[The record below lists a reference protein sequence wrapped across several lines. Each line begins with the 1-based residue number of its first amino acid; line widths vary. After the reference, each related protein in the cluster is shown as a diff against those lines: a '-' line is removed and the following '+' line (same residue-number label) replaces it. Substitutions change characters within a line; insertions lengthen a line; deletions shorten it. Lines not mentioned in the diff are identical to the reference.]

1 MAAIGERALRKCKA
15 GRELPLGSLNR
26 LAICSVWATKA
37 IGCESSRRGFRMAA
51 RLVANEGPNRMNS
64 WSGILRAAR
73 LAVAILTGVGAVV
86 CAEAQ
91 ATSVLHE
98 LRHVDRV
105 DDIMPPGSTAVAP
118 SQRPA
123 TQSATTRSTTRSAPA
138 TTTRTTT
145 VSGRTGDVILL
156 RGLMDVFSYGM
167 DALGAQLQEKGFQ
180 AQVLNHSNWQKV
192 ADEIVRRYK
201 ATRSPEPVFLIGHSL
216 GADAVI
222 LLSERLAQE
231 KVPVALVVTFD
242 PVHPREVPINVR
254 RLVNF
259 YQSNNGWGV
268 AVKPRE
274 GSKSILVN
282 KDLKDRT
289 DISHTTIDK
298 ADFLHAEV
306 VNEMIKLSRP
316 VRRRVAG

>member
-1 MAAIGERALRKCKA
+1 MK
-15 GRELPLGSLNR
+15 S
-26 LAICSVWATKA
+26 W
-37 IGCESSRRGFRMAA
+37 
-51 RLVANEGPNRMNS
+51 
-64 WSGILRAAR
+64 WSGILRAVG
-73 LAVAILTGVGAVV
+73 LAATILSSMGVLFASD
-86 CAEAQ
+86 AQ

-105 DDIMPPGSTAVAP
+105 DDIMPPGSTAVTP
-118 SQRPA
+118 PQRTPA
-123 TQSATTRSTTRSAPA
+123 QSATTGSTTRSAPA
-138 TTTRTTT
+138 TPTRTTT

-167 DALGAQLQEKGFQ
+167 DALGTQLQEKGFQ

-192 ADEIVRRYK
+192 ADELVRRYR

-242 PVHPREVPINVR
+242 PVHPREVPVNVR

-274 GSKSILVN
+274 GSKSVLVN